1 MPRVLA
7 SVIQSGNRLL
17 VCQRAQEKRHGGLW
31 EFPGG
36 KVEAG
41 ESDFEAA
48 HRELREELAVTVT
61 GVGQV
66 EFSVR
71 DPGSEFVIEF
81 LPVQIDGTPQ
91 CLEHMALAWMEE
103 EEILS
108 LPLAP
113 SDRRYVVFRMDGL
126 LDGEGFPCRQTC

>member
-48 HRELREELAVTVT
+48 RRELHEKLDVTVT
-61 GVGQV
+61 EVGPV
-66 EFSVR
+66 EFSAK
-71 DPGSEFVIEF
+71 DPASSFGR
-81 LPVQIDGTPQ
+81 LG
-91 CLEHMALAWMEE
+91 
-103 EEILS
+103 
-108 LPLAP
+108 
-113 SDRRYVVFRMDGL
+113 RGRK
-126 LDGEGFPCRQTC
+126 GFPCRQTC